1 MEEEKERIQ
10 DGRPAI
16 RAGRQRSQ
24 AKPWEVSRKGAH
36 VTHAAM
42 MSRDGWCRGAMERV
56 GLGTYVRLRA
66 CRR

>member
-42 MSRDGWCRGAMERV
+42 LRRDGGCDGPLWWLLVWG
-56 GLGTYVRLRA
+56 
-66 CRR
+66 